1 MVIRTVWGWFMKCTI
16 LVSKG
21 SPISSVLGPYEM
33 LRLANSLV
41 AEENR
46 IELELVAVEHFSHVT
61 GCFEFK
67 VSKSY
72 KEIEQSDY
80 LIIAPIGRV
89 SSSDLVFDKTLL
101 AWLKGHYEGGSRLIS
116 LCTGAFLLA
125 ETGLLDGKSATTHWQ
140 YDDVFNRMYPN
151 VSLVSNEVICQ
162 QGRLSTSGGAN
173 AYQDLI
179 LHLIG
184 DHFGKAIK
192 VKCAKLLMLDF
203 TRKSQQQYRTPDKV
217 RRHLDEKVHM
227 LQDWL
232 QAHLSEPF
240 KLDQLAKKACLS
252 ERQIKRKFA
261 SAVGMPPL
269 IYVQYMRI
277 ELAKEYLIET
287 IWNVEKISDA
297 VGYQDVRF
305 FRALFKRHAGVS
317 PSQYRQNFT

>member
-1 MVIRTVWGWFMKCTI
+1 MKCTI

-33 LRLANSLV
+33 FKLANSLV
-41 AEENR
+41 AKESQ
-46 IELELVAVEHFSHVT
+46 IELQLVDTEYCSHAT
-61 GCFEFK
+61 DSFDFK
-67 VSKSY
+67 VTKTY
-72 KEIEQSDY
+72 GEVGQSDY

-89 SSSDLVFDKTLL
+89 NSETLVFDEALL
-101 AWLKGHYEGGSRLIS
+101 AWLKRHYEDGSRLIS

-140 YDDVFNRMYPN
+140 YDDFFSRKYPS
-151 VSLVSNEVICQ
+151 VLLESNEVICQ

-217 RRHLDEKVHM
+217 RRHLDEKVHV

-232 QAHLSEPF
+232 QKHLSEPF
-240 KLDQLAKKACLS
+240 KLELLAKMACLS
-252 ERQIKRKFA
+252 ERQIKRKFV

-269 IYVQYMRI
+269 IYVQYMRV

-287 IWNVEKISDA
+287 VWNVEKISYA